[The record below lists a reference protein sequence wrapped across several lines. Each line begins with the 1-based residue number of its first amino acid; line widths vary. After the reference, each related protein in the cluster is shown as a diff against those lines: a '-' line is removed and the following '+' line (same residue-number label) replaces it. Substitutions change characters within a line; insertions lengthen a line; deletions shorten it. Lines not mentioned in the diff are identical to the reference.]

1 MTAESDE
8 SASIGPKLS
17 LDEVELPPAVGER
30 LATLYRREHAPD
42 TAAEW
47 VALIREAVADL
58 EGREPTLADLC
69 TAPDGDHAFE
79 GGGERQSYV
88 CVLDPVAYAFVTG
101 TPGTVR
107 SETPVRGETVRFEIG
122 EDGLDV
128 SHDDAVVSIGVS
140 DYVDDV
146 GEPTLETTYRQVC
159 GYIQTFA
166 DETAYEAWAADVE
179 AATTALSAREG
190 VAVGRE
196 LATALFG
203 RAERPTEVSPD
214 Q

>member
-1 MTAESDE
+1 MAPDNDE
-8 SASIGPKLS
+8 SARIGPQLS
-17 LDEVELPPAVGER
+17 LDEVDLPRAVGER
-30 LATLYRREHAPD
+30 LATLYCHEQGPD

-47 VALIREAVADL
+47 VDVIRETVADL

-69 TAPDGDHAFE
+69 TAPDGDHSFE
-79 GGGERQSYV
+79 GGGDRQSYV

-107 SETPVRGETVRFEIG
+107 SVTPVRGETVAFEID

-128 SHDDAVVSIGVS
+128 SHDGAVVSIGVS
-140 DYVDDV
+140 DYVDDAS
-146 GEPTLETTYRQVC
+146 EPTLEATYRQVC

-166 DETAYEAWAADVE
+166 DEREYEAWAADAE

-203 RAERPTEVSPD
+203 RAERPTEGSPER
-214 Q
+214 